1 MSGLTGGGP
10 YTTHQLPNYL
20 GELFGLT
27 PEDTPFLSM
36 AGGLTGGESV
46 DATMFGWQTFDL
58 KTVSQNTRLEGAAAP
73 TAEARVRAWVF
84 NVVEIHHE
92 TLSTS
97 YTKQA
102 ATGQLGTTGSAH
114 TYNEISG
121 TNQPVMNEH
130 DWQVAQMVKQIARD
144 IEYSFLN
151 GAFVEPSN
159 NSTARQTRGIIAA
172 ISTNDNNQG
181 ATAATGATIE
191 ADDELVTDS
200 GHGLTAGDQVMFTS
214 LTNGAGLKLSAFET
228 YFVIAAGIT
237 ANDFSVSLT
246 KGGSAVAIT
255 TDYSDATYVKLT
267 EPTDLMVLQLMQ
279 DIWDQ
284 GGIQESETRT
294 AFVNSG
300 LKRYLTKF
308 FVTDQGYQEQE
319 RTVGGVAV
327 QRVLTDFGSLN
338 IVLDRFMP
346 KDTMIVVSMEQITP
360 VFLNIP
366 GKGFLF
372 KEELSKIGSSERDQ
386 IYGEVGLKYGPQFV
400 HGKLRGVHGKYNPS

>member
-1 MSGLTGGGP
+1 MAGLTGGGP

-27 PEDTPFLSM
+27 PEDTPFLAM
-36 AGGLTGGESV
+36 AGGLTGGKSV
-46 DATMFGWQTFDL
+46 DATMYGWQTYDL
-58 KTVSQNTRLEGAAAP
+58 RSVSQNTRLEGAAAP

-151 GAFVEPSN
+151 GTFAEPSDN
-159 NSTARQTRGIIAA
+159 ATARGTRGIIAA
-172 ISTNDNNQG
+172 ITSNVSAEGGTPL
-181 ATAATGATIE
+181 TGCTIE
-191 ADDELVTDS
+191 ADDELVTKVS
-200 GHGLTAGDQVMFTS
+200 HGLVADDQVAFTS
-214 LTNGAGLKLSAFET
+214 LTGGVGLSLSQYQT

-237 ANDFSVSLT
+237 ADVFSVSLT
-246 KGGSAVAIT
+246 KGGAAVNIT
-255 TDYSDATYVKLT
+255 TDYSDATVLPLT
-267 EPTDLMVLQLMQ
+267 EPTALMVLQLMQ
-279 DIWDQ
+279 DIWDL

-300 LKRYLTKF
+300 LKRYMTKF
-308 FVTDQGYQEQE
+308 FITDQGYQETS
-319 RTVGGVAV
+319 RSVGGVSVTAV
-327 QRVLTDFGSLN
+327 QTDFGSLN
-338 IVLDRFMP
+338 LALDRFLP
-346 KDTMIVVSMEQITP
+346 KDTMIIVSMEQITP

-372 KEELSKIGSSERDQ
+372 KEPLAKVGSSERDQ
-386 IYGEVGLKYGPQFV
+386 IYGEVGLEYGPELA
-400 HGKLRGVHGKYNPS
+400 HGKLSGVHGKYDPS

>member
-1 MSGLTGGGP
+1 MSGLTSGGP
-10 YTTHQLPNYL
+10 YTTHNLPNYL

-27 PEDTPFLSM
+27 PEDTPFLAM
-36 AGGLTGGESV
+36 AGGLTGGKAV
-46 DATMFGWQTFDL
+46 DATIFGWQTYDL
-58 KTVSQNTRLEGAAAP
+58 RAVSQNVNLEGAAAP

-151 GAFVEPSN
+151 GTFQEPSDN
-159 NSTARQTRGIIAA
+159 VTARQTRGIVAA
-172 ISTNDNNQG
+172 ISTNDSSQG
-181 ATAATGATIE
+181 GTALTGCTIE
-191 ADDELVTDS
+191 ADDETVTKTS
-200 GHGLTAGDQVMFTS
+200 HGLAVNDQVSFTS
-214 LTNGAGLKLSAFET
+214 LTGGVGLSLSQFQT
-228 YFVIAAGIT
+228 YFVASVAD
-237 ANDFSVSLT
+237 ANSFTVSLT

-255 TDYSDATYVKLT
+255 TDYSDATCQPLT
-267 EPTDLMVLQLMQ
+267 EPTADMVLLLMQ
-279 DIWDQ
+279 DIWDN
-284 GGIQESETRT
+284 GGIQETETRT

-300 LKRYLTKF
+300 MKRYLTKF
-308 FVTDQGYQEQE
+308 FITDQGYQEQT
-319 RTVGGVAV
+319 RNVGGVSV
-327 QRVLTDFGSLN
+327 IQVHTDFGMLN
-338 IVLDRFMP
+338 VALDRYLP
-346 KDTMIVVSMEQITP
+346 KDTMIIVSMEQITP

-386 IYGEVGLKYGPQFV
+386 IYGEVGLEYGPELA